1 MSARNFYSQH
11 VPKTEVK
18 EEEPKKEQKAM
29 PQQQEQQRRAP
40 QYNFDD
46 LYYRVSTSGVGI
58 DNAVIYYAP
67 SAKNLHCLGELLK
80 ANVFTNSTFSTS
92 VELVHKQL
100 TESDNYY
107 AAINENHIRQLID
120 KCDEGHMVGV
130 WRHNRTND
138 KVFIQAG
145 LYVYNTT
152 TDNSKHR
159 GVFNVHKSI
168 YKTPGSKSNDKQSK
182 K

>member
-1 MSARNFYSQH
+1 MSSRNFYSQH

-18 EEEPKKEQKAM
+18 EQEEPKKETKAV
-29 PQQQEQQRRAP
+29 PQQQERRAP

-46 LYYRVSTSGVGI
+46 LYYRVSTTGVGI

-67 SAKNLHCLGELLK
+67 SAKNLNCLGELLK
-80 ANVFTNSTFSTS
+80 ANVFNNNTFSTK

-107 AAINENHIRQLID
+107 ASINENHIRQLVE
-120 KCDEGHMVGV
+120 KCDEGHLVGV

-145 LYVYNTT
+145 MYVYNTT
-152 TDNSKHR
+152 TENSKHR

-168 YKTPGSKSNDKQSK
+168 YKAPNK